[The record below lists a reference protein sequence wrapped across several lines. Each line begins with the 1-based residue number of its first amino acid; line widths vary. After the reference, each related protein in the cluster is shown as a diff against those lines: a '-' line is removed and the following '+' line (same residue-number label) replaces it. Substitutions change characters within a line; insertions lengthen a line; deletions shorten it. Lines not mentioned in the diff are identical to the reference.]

1 LRSTIAD
8 AVRLPEGPGWL
19 QGRRAAAHERF
30 EAAAL
35 PSPEAEVWRYSRIG
49 ELDLDRYVP
58 APAEQERPVAPA
70 LDEIVAAAGEVAALV
85 VVRNGRVV
93 QVQVGEQARRAG
105 LTVGRL
111 CDLDADGTLLGE
123 VAGAAPDALAELH
136 DALASDPV
144 LVSVKPGGVVELPV
158 LVVHWTDADA
168 SVSAPHLVVRA
179 GENSEVTVY
188 DHQASADVDALVLP
202 LVELDVGPGGEAPLP
217 ERPDAR
223 PPGVAARSAGQSRR
237 PRRPPGHRHGGARRR
252 LRPPLGRLH
261 DDRQGRLG
269 DMLAVY
275 FGEGSQLLD
284 FRTTQDHVA
293 PATTSNLLF
302 KGAVQ
307 DTSRAVYT
315 GLIHIGKEAAGVNA
329 FQTNRNVKLSS
340 GAWAESGAEPGDRE
354 QRRALQPRLGGRA
367 GRRGPALLPGEQGR
381 AAPGGGAPRR
391 ARLLRGGPRAP
402 ARARRRRPPASR
414 DRRQAGPPHRGG
426 GPVSPVGAG
435 ERLCAV
441 ADLEVGAGNLF
452 EVGGHRICVVR
463 FDDGSVYAIGDTCSH
478 ANVSLSEGEVDP
490 LTRHIECWKHGSS
503 FSLETGEPTPCRP
516 RSRSRPTGWSS
527 TATT

>member
-1 LRSTIAD
+1 M
-8 AVRLPEGPGWL
+8 
-19 QGRRAAAHERF
+19 
-30 EAAAL
+30 
-35 PSPEAEVWRYSRIG
+35 
-49 ELDLDRYVP
+49 
-58 APAEQERPVAPA
+58 PA
-70 LDEIVAAAGEVAALV
+70 LDEIIAAAGEVAALV
-85 VVRNGRVV
+85 VVRNGRIV

-202 LVELDVGPGGEAPLP
+202 LVELDVGQ
-217 ERPDAR
+217 
-223 PPGVAARSAGQSRR
+223 AARLRYQNAQTLG
-237 PRRPPGHRHGGARRR
+237 PRVWQ
-252 LRPPLGRLH
+252 LGRQAS
-261 DDRQGRLG
+261 RVGRDAHLVTAMVALGGDYARLSVDSTMIGKGGSG

-340 GAWAESGAEPGDRE
+340 GAWAESVPN
-354 QRRALQPRLGGRA
+354 
-367 GRRGPALLPGEQGR
+367 
-381 AAPGGGAPRR
+381 
-391 ARLLRGGPRAP
+391 
-402 ARARRRRPPASR
+402 
-414 DRRQAGPPHRGG
+414 
-426 GPVSPVGAG
+426 
-435 ERLCAV
+435 
-441 ADLEVGAGNLF
+441 LEIENND
-452 EVGGHRICVVR
+452 VR
-463 FDDGSVYAIGDTCSH
+463 CSH
-478 ANVSLSEGEVDP
+478 ASAVGPVDEDQRFYLESRGVPPQAAERLVVLGFFEEVLERLPVRGAAVPLRAEIAAKLS
-490 LTRHIECWKHGSS
+490 RR
-503 FSLETGEPTPCRP
+503 TPDVERP
-516 RSRSRPTGWSS
+516 EAGR
-527 TATT
+527 

>member
-202 LVELDVGPGGEAPLP
+202 LVELDVGQ
-217 ERPDAR
+217 
-223 PPGVAARSAGQSRR
+223 AARLRYQNAQTLG
-237 PRRPPGHRHGGARRR
+237 PRVWQ
-252 LRPPLGRLH
+252 LGRQAS
-261 DDRQGRLG
+261 RVGRDAHLVTAMVALGGDYARLSVDSTMIGKGGSG

-340 GAWAESGAEPGDRE
+340 GAWAESVPN
-354 QRRALQPRLGGRA
+354 
-367 GRRGPALLPGEQGR
+367 
-381 AAPGGGAPRR
+381 
-391 ARLLRGGPRAP
+391 
-402 ARARRRRPPASR
+402 
-414 DRRQAGPPHRGG
+414 
-426 GPVSPVGAG
+426 
-435 ERLCAV
+435 
-441 ADLEVGAGNLF
+441 LEIENND
-452 EVGGHRICVVR
+452 VR
-463 FDDGSVYAIGDTCSH
+463 CSH
-478 ANVSLSEGEVDP
+478 ASAVGPVDEDQRFYLESRGVPPQAAERLVVLGFFEEVLERLPVPGAAVP
-490 LTRHIECWKHGSS
+490 LRAEIAAKLARRTEEVAR
-503 FSLETGEPTPCRP
+503 
-516 RSRSRPTGWSS
+516 
-527 TATT
+527 